1 MKALVLSGGAG
12 TRLRPFSYSMPK
24 QLIPVANKP
33 VLEHVIEN
41 ITDAGITEI
50 GVIVGERSA
59 DIMSVLGDGSHLGVT
74 ITYIRQDQPLG
85 LAHCVVLARE
95 FIGDDDFVMYLGDNM
110 LPGGIAALAK
120 VFKAERP
127 DAQLVV
133 HKVPDP
139 SLFGVAELGQDGTV
153 LRVVEKP
160 CRPRSDLALVGV
172 YFFTQAIH
180 RAVDAIR
187 PSARGELE
195 ITDAIQWM
203 ITRGAEVRV
212 TEYGDYWRDIGC
224 VEDVLQ
230 CNRRILEGLRRR
242 VAGDIG
248 CHSVV
253 TGPVVI
259 EPGVRLVRSRIEGPA
274 IIGAGTVVED
284 SYIGPYSSIGLN
296 CVFRRTWAEYSIA
309 LEGAMVSD
317 VRGLYASLIGRSATV
332 GVTGDR
338 TSRHRLVVG
347 DHTRIELAA

>member
-41 ITDAGITEI
+41 ITDADITEI

-74 ITYIRQDQPLG
+74 ITYIRQEQSLG
-85 LAHCVVLARE
+85 
-95 FIGDDDFVMYLGDNM
+95 
-110 LPGGIAALAK
+110 
-120 VFKAERP
+120 
-127 DAQLVV
+127 
-133 HKVPDP
+133 
-139 SLFGVAELGQDGTV
+139 
-153 LRVVEKP
+153 
-160 CRPRSDLALVGV
+160 
-172 YFFTQAIH
+172 FTQAIH

-203 ITRGAEVRV
+203 IAHGAEVRV
-212 TEYGDYWRDIGC
+212 SEYGDYWRDIGC

-230 CNRRILEGLRRR
+230 CSRRILEGLRRR
-242 VAGDIG
+242 VADDVGR
-248 CHSVV
+248 HNVV

-259 EPGVRLVRSRIEGPA
+259 EPGVRPVRSRIEGPA

-296 CVFRRTWAEYSIA
+296 CVFRHTWAEYSIA
-309 LEGAMVSD
+309 LEGATVSD

-338 TSRHRLVVG
+338 RSRHRLVVG